1 MKKICLFV
9 LIFVLSLTMTA
20 CGSAGGK
27 YSPDGSDP
35 EKGFESSDRNTD
47 RTDSVT
53 VGADRKMTRTISIS
67 AETENF
73 NLLSDRIRSETVR
86 LDGYIESGKSNG
98 NGYSTEYFSRSA
110 SFVCRIPADR
120 TDEFLKL
127 LDSDCRIISRSE
139 NSNDVTLNH
148 VDTQSR
154 ISALES
160 EKTAL
165 EKLLSEATDTSAIL
179 EIRNQLTDVIYK
191 LDSYKS
197 QLRELDNKIDYSTIT
212 LDVCEVG
219 VYSDTNDKSFGERVK
234 DGLKQTFSTIASD
247 ATSVAVF
254 VIVNLPYALIF
265 AAVCLIIVFAVIR
278 TGKRRSKGGEKNRK

>member
-9 LIFVLSLTMTA
+9 LIFVLSLTAMTA
-20 CGSAGGK
+20 CGNAGGSH
-27 YSPDGSDP
+27 YPDSPDS
-35 EKGFESSDRNTD
+35 EKVIGNIDRNTD
-47 RTDSVT
+47 RVDAVT
-53 VGADRKMTRTISIS
+53 GSSDRKMTRTISIT
-67 AETENF
+67 AETQDF
-73 NLLSDRIRSETVR
+73 NLLSERIRSETVR
-86 LDGYIESGKSNG
+86 LNGYIESGKTNG
-98 NGYSTEYFSRSA
+98 NGYYADYFSRSA

-127 LDSDCRIISRSE
+127 LDSDCRITSQSE
-139 NSNDVTLNH
+139 NSNDVTLNY

-165 EKLLSEATDTSAIL
+165 EKLLSEAKDTSSIL

-212 LDVCEVG
+212 LDLYEVG

-234 DGLKQTFSTIASD
+234 DGLSRTFSTIASD
-247 ATSVAVF
+247 ATSAAVF
-254 VIVNLPYALIF
+254 VIVNLPYAIIF
-265 AAVCLIIVFAVIR
+265 AAVCLIIVFTVIR
-278 TGKRRSKGGEKNRK
+278 AGKKRSKVKEKKP

>member
-9 LIFVLSLTMTA
+9 LIFILSVTMTA
-20 CGSAGGK
+20 CGSADGN
-27 YSPDGSDP
+27 YYPDSSDT
-35 EKGFESSDRNTD
+35 EKDIENIDRNTD
-47 RTDSVT
+47 RTDSVA
-53 VGADRKMTRTISIS
+53 VGSDRKMTRSISIS
-67 AETENF
+67 AETEDF

-86 LDGYIESGKSNG
+86 LNGYIESGKTNG
-98 NGYSTEYFSRSA
+98 NGYSNEYFSRSA
-110 SFVCRIPADR
+110 SFICRIPTDK

-127 LDSDCRIISRSE
+127 LDSDCRITSRSE
-139 NSNDVTLNH
+139 NSNDVTLNY

-165 EKLLSEATDTSAIL
+165 EKLLSEAKDTSAIL

-212 LDVCEVG
+212 LDVYEVG
-219 VYSDTNDKSFGERVK
+219 VYSDTNDKSFGDRVK
-234 DGLKQTFSTIASD
+234 DGLTQTFSTIASD

-278 TGKRRSKGGEKNRK
+278 TGKRRSKAKEKDRK